1 MAALTLVYNIQG
13 SNFTLVLPIL
23 GGTISSINWGDG
35 TTTTGTGNYN
45 ADKTHTFLHAGTYV
59 VSILGT
65 GITNLFSP
73 VGTGA
78 HYLTACNSFGEIGLI
93 SLTHAFASCGS
104 LVTVPSSL
112 PMNSSVTDMS
122 NMFYNAISFNQD
134 ISSWNVSNVTNMSNM
149 FNRAT
154 TFNGN
159 IGNWNVSSVTDM
171 NNMFNHAT
179 AFNQSLNSWDV
190 SSVTNM
196 DGIFADALA
205 FNGTIGNWDV
215 SSVTN
220 MVSFFSHA
228 SSFNKSLN
236 SWDVSNVVN
245 MQGMFSGAQNFNQDL
260 NSWNVSNVT
269 NMGNMFWG
277 ATAFNG
283 NISNWNV
290 SNVSNINSLFLEA
303 RAFNQN
309 ISGWNVSGANDTAYM
324 FSGAYA
330 FNQDI
335 GNWNVTNITNMAIMF
350 ADATSFN
357 QNLNNWNVSNVYDMS
372 QMFSGA
378 TSFDGN
384 ISNWNVSNVT
394 SMVSMFNG
402 ATSFNQNIGNWN
414 VSIVTNM
421 DNMFSGAT
429 SFDQNLGNWNVSNV
443 NNFNNV
449 FNSTTLSTTNYNSTL
464 NGWSNLNVKQNVT
477 FGCRG
482 LVYSPNGL
490 TGRDTLSNTY
500 GWVFIGDAFVSTNT
514 IYSNISFTLTVVIQN
529 GYDPYYSGSYSLSSN
544 DLSPSSSNF
553 FNDGNGTKIFVY
565 PNLIFTSSGSNKL
578 VNLNR
583 NNGGEGEEIEV
594 YWSQNYSFDV
604 LEGPKTL
611 TLVYNLQGSNFTLVL
626 PILGGTISNINWG
639 DSTTTTGT
647 GDYNTDKTHTFTN
660 AGTYLVSI
668 LGTGITNLS
677 YSSPGATGANYL
689 RACNNF
695 GEIGLTNLANAFANC
710 GSLVTVPSSLPINST
725 VTDMSYMF
733 YNASSFNQDI
743 SSWNVSNVTNMG
755 NMFDFSA
762 LSTTNYNTTLN
773 GWSNLNVQPN
783 LTIGCRGLVYSPN
796 GLTGHD
802 TLSNTYGW
810 VFVGDAFVST
820 NTIYSYISFTLTVV
834 IQNGYNPYYSGSYIL
849 SSNDLSPSSS
859 NFYNDGNGTKI
870 VVYPNVIFTS
880 SGSNKLVNYTN
891 NDLVNV
897 NYSFNVLDDPATF
910 LTLVYNIQESNFT
923 LCLPILG
930 GTISS
935 INWGDS
941 TTTTGTGD
949 YNTDKTHTFTNAGTY
964 LVSILGTG
972 ITNIS
977 YSSNDSPPAT
987 GANYLTACN
996 SFGEIGLT
1004 NLSNA
1009 FANCGSLVTV
1019 PSSLPIN
1026 STVTDMSYMFSGA
1039 TSFDQNLGNWNVSN
1053 VYSFYDVFN
1062 NAALSITN
1070 YNSTLN
1076 GWANLNVQSNQEIGC
1091 RGLVY
1096 SPNGLTGRN
1105 TLSNTYGWVFKGD
1118 AFVSKNL
1125 IFVNDNFTL
1134 TVNAEPLNYGPVTY
1148 TLSSID
1154 LSPSSSDIFYDA
1166 SGPQQLVYSDLSFT
1180 SDGPNKL
1187 VNLNQNN
1194 GGQVYWSQ
1202 NFSFDV
1208 FTSIVCFL
1216 EGSKILTD
1224 NGYKLIQDLRKGDL
1238 VKTSEHDF
1246 KAIDMIGK
1254 KEIYHPALQERIK
1267 DQLYK
1272 CSQSEYPEIFEPLI
1286 ITGSHAILVDD
1297 FINEEQKQKVIE
1309 VSGDIH
1315 ITDNKYRLPACA
1327 DPRTSVYE
1335 ISGMYTIYHLALENN
1350 DYYEN
1355 YGIYANGLLVETCSK
1370 RYLKELSNMTLIE

>member
-733 YNASSFNQDI
+733 
-743 SSWNVSNVTNMG
+743 
-755 NMFDFSA
+755 
-762 LSTTNYNTTLN
+762 
-773 GWSNLNVQPN
+773 
-783 LTIGCRGLVYSPN
+783 
-796 GLTGHD
+796 
-802 TLSNTYGW
+802 
-810 VFVGDAFVST
+810 
-820 NTIYSYISFTLTVV
+820 
-834 IQNGYNPYYSGSYIL
+834 
-849 SSNDLSPSSS
+849 
-859 NFYNDGNGTKI
+859 
-870 VVYPNVIFTS
+870 
-880 SGSNKLVNYTN
+880 
-891 NDLVNV
+891 
-897 NYSFNVLDDPATF
+897 
-910 LTLVYNIQESNFT
+910 
-923 LCLPILG
+923 
-930 GTISS
+930 
-935 INWGDS
+935 
-941 TTTTGTGD
+941 
-949 YNTDKTHTFTNAGTY
+949 
-964 LVSILGTG
+964 
-972 ITNIS
+972 
-977 YSSNDSPPAT
+977 
-987 GANYLTACN
+987 
-996 SFGEIGLT
+996 
-1004 NLSNA
+1004 
-1009 FANCGSLVTV
+1009 
-1019 PSSLPIN
+1019 
-1026 STVTDMSYMFSGA
+1026 SGA